1 MQGISPTDRILV
13 VASDES
19 FAQQLVHALRMAGFT
34 TTRVSTAADAT
45 ALCGRWRF
53 DLVVLDAALSD
64 GNARDLCEQLHRI
77 ACVPV
82 VMLAPNLQ
90 EADRDAWLDGAEDYL
105 VKPAHTVDAVAR
117 IRAVLRRTR
126 DAIALGVVSVGPL
139 RIDTELARVE
149 LDGVDLQLSS
159 KELQL
164 LARLARDAGTAVTRE
179 QLLRDV
185 WGRDWYGSARTLDV
199 YVGSLRRK
207 LGEDPTHQLF
217 IQTVRGVGF
226 RFATAQEL
234 GATQRRPETSAAKG

>member
-1 MQGISPTDRILV
+1 MQGTGPTDRILV

-19 FAQQLVHALRMAGFT
+19 FARQLVHALRMAGFAT
-34 TTRVSTAADAT
+34 TLVPTAADAT
-45 ALCGRWRF
+45 TLCGRWRF
-53 DLVVLDAALSD
+53 DLVVLDAALPD
-64 GNARDLCEQLHRI
+64 ANAHDLCEQLHRT
-77 ACVPV
+77 AAVPV
-82 VMLAPNLQ
+82 VMLAPSLQ

-105 VKPAHTVDAVAR
+105 VKPARMADAVAR

-139 RIDTELARVE
+139 RIDTELTRAE
-149 LDGVDLQLSS
+149 LGGVDLRLSP

-185 WGRDWYGSARTLDV
+185 WGPDWSGSARTLDV
-199 YVGSLRRK
+199 HVGLLRRK
-207 LGEDPTHQLF
+207 LGEDPAHQLF

-226 RFATAQEL
+226 RLATAQEL
-234 GATQRRPETSAAKG
+234 GAAQRRPETSAAKG